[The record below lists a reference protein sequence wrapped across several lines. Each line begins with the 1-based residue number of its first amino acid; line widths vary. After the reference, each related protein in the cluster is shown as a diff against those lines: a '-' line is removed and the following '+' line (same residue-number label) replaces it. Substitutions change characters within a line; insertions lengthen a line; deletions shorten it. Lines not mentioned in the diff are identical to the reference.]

1 MKRWLCLAM
10 AALVL
15 LPLAAFAGG
24 AKDSS
29 AISKEPVTL
38 TTWVELNTA
47 ELGYY
52 SNLADTPGVKEM
64 MKRTGLNLKFIHP
77 PAGQAAEQFN
87 IMVAGGELPDI
98 VANYF
103 YDVYKGGVKAAIA
116 DKVIIDPK
124 PLVEKYAPNFKR
136 LVLSNDIARKI
147 VINDEGVLTGFG
159 GGIAFDLK
167 YGEGH
172 IYVGPMVRKDLLAK
186 SGLAMPVTMDDWYV
200 LLTKFKQMGVKIPL
214 AWGHN
219 SKDWDPMYFSNV
231 WAAAYDTMWNHRTQ
245 KGFYD
250 NSGKIEYGPTNAGYK
265 ALMTTLAKWYAEGL
279 LNKDFATQTYLEDV
293 KYQSSIGEAGAAVHH
308 LFEYG
313 TINEKLVQ
321 NGFEFAPAPQPVVS
335 KGQKLNFNPEGGWWV
350 SENGWYITAK
360 SKNPV
365 EAVKFIDWLYSD
377 EARLIEN
384 WGVEGDSY
392 VMKNGKPEFSE
403 KFLADRVRM
412 NMLYAPNAI
421 KLNLDSRMD
430 DLQYNLPVQAESWAM
445 WGAKGTYSSTVDW
458 KFKPGLSFTMD
469 EDSRYNQIMTDVWT
483 YVEETFMKFVM
494 GREPLGNWDAYVAK
508 VNSMG
513 LAEAQKIRQAS
524 LDRYNK
530 R

>member
-1 MKRWLCLAM
+1 MKRGLILAM
-10 AALVL
+10 AALML
-15 LPLAAFAGG
+15 LPLAAFANG

-29 AISKEPVTL
+29 VISKEPVTL

-47 ELGYY
+47 ELSYY
-52 SNLADTPGVKEM
+52 PNLADTPGVKEM
-64 MKRTGLNLKFIHP
+64 MKRTGLILKFIHP

-98 VANYF
+98 VVNYF
-103 YDVYKGGVKAAIA
+103 YDNYKGGVKAAIA
-116 DKVIIDPK
+116 DKIIIDPA

-136 LVLSNDIARKI
+136 LVLSNPIARRI
-147 VINDEGVLTGFG
+147 VINDEGVMTGFG
-159 GGIAFDLK
+159 GAIAFDLK

-172 IYVGPMVRKDLLAK
+172 VYVGPMVRKDLLAK
-186 SGLAMPVTMDDWYV
+186 SGLAMPVTFDDWYV

-219 SKDWDPMYFSNV
+219 SRDWDPTYGYMI
-231 WAAAYDTMWNHRTQ
+231 WADGYDTMWNHKGQ

-250 NSGKIEYGPTNAGYK
+250 NNGKIEYGPTNAGYK
-265 ALMTTLAKWYAEGL
+265 ALMTMLAKWYAEGL
-279 LNKDFATQTYLEDV
+279 VNRDFATQTYLEDV

-308 LFEYG
+308 LYEYG
-313 TINEKLVQ
+313 TINDKAVAG
-321 NGFEFAPAPQPVVS
+321 GFEFAPAPQPVRT
-335 KGQKLNFNPEGGWWV
+335 KGQKLNFNSESAWWV
-350 SENGWYITAK
+350 SENGWYISAK
-360 SKNPV
+360 SKHPV

-384 WGVEGDSY
+384 WGIEGESY
-392 VMKNGKPEFSE
+392 VMKNGQPEFSD

-412 NMLYAPNAI
+412 NNLYAPNAV

-430 DLQYNLPVQAESWAM
+430 DLQYSLPVQHAAWAL
-445 WGAKGTYSSTVDW
+445 WEDKGAYSTTTDW

-469 EDSRYNQIMTDVWT
+469 EDTRFNAIMTDVWT
-483 YVEETFMKFVM
+483 YAEETFMKFVM
-494 GREPLGNWDAYVAK
+494 GREPLSNWDAYVAK
-508 VNSMG
+508 INSMG
-513 LAEAQKIRQAS
+513 LPEAQRIRQAS